1 MLYLY
6 MFIDLMS
13 GGVFALLF
21 AWIFLACCK
30 DGSVKRFLLI
40 SLFTLYLCE
49 LFDRV
54 GIPSVQ
60 YFRWNPL
67 LSLIPFGG
75 EKNFGFVLDL
85 VLNTLLFL
93 PFGFLLPILW
103 KKCRSW
109 KMTVASGFLLSL
121 MVEILQMFCYRVTD
135 VNDLLMNTLGTL
147 LGYLFARGLF
157 HKRWQ
162 ADSTPGTGSVCDG
175 VSLAVYTAIPL
186 LIMMFL
192 RNYVSD
198 WIYRML

>member
-21 AWIFLACCK
+21 AWMFLACCK

-54 GIPSVQ
+54 GISSVH
-60 YFRWNPL
+60 RWNPL
-67 LSLIPFGG
+67 LNLIPFGG

-147 LGYLFARGLF
+147 LGCLLAHGFF
-157 HKRWQ
+157 HIRWQ
-162 ADSTPGTGSVCDG
+162 ADSTPSTGSVCDG
-175 VSLAVYTAIPL
+175 VSLAVHVAIPL